1 MLGRG
6 FWRFGHM
13 LLLVAVIALG
23 AAGLAG
29 AFSSS
34 STSVALA
41 SVAAGG
47 NDNDG
52 DDDND
57 NEEQR
62 NLEGT
67 VLPVECPSERGS
79 RPDVAVVCSVAEARG
94 VPTPA
99 VLPAVNPGSNPPDMF
114 VHTLDGAVRVEFRD
128 RRILDEYQFQEGDYV
143 RLGGR
148 RVHANLFEAD
158 DVESVDRFGGD
169 NDND

>member
-6 FWRFGHM
+6 FWRLGQT
-13 LLLVAVIALG
+13 LVLVAVLAIGTAS
-23 AAGLAG
+23 LAG

-47 NDNDG
+47 NDND

-62 NLEGT
+62 NIEGGVHSVT
-67 VLPVECPSERGS
+67 CPGGT
-79 RPDVAVVCSVAEARG
+79 PDEIVARAFVCAEEPRRDFI
-94 VPTPA
+94 PA
-99 VLPAVNPGSNPPDMF
+99 TESDANPPRML
-114 VHTLDGAVRVEFRD
+114 VHTIDGAVRVTFRD

-143 RLGGR
+143 RLGGN
-148 RVHANLFEAD
+148 RVHTFHFEAD
-158 DVESVDRFGGD
+158 DVESVDRAGGD

>member
-6 FWRFGHM
+6 FWRLGQT
-13 LLLVAVIALG
+13 LVLVAVLAIGTAS
-23 AAGLAG
+23 LAG

-47 NDNDG
+47 NDND

-62 NLEGT
+62 NVEGQ
-67 VLPVECPSERGS
+67 VLPVECPGVRGT
-79 RPDVAVVCSVAEARG
+79 REEVASVCFDEPEGA
-94 VPTPA
+94 T
-99 VLPAVNPGSNPPDMF
+99 LPAVRTDRPEMY
-114 VHTLDGAVRVEFRD
+114 VHTIDGAVRVTFRD

-143 RLGGR
+143 RLGGN
-148 RVHANLFEAD
+148 RVHTFHFEAD
-158 DVESVDRFGGD
+158 DVESVDRAGGD

>member
-47 NDNDG
+47 NDND

-62 NLEGT
+62 NIEGGVHAVQCPTFRGTEPGLAAACIDVPEGT
-67 VLPVECPSERGS
+67 
-79 RPDVAVVCSVAEARG
+79 
-94 VPTPA
+94 TI
-99 VLPAVNPGSNPPDMF
+99 PAVNPGSNPPDMY
-114 VHTLDGAVRVEFRD
+114 VHTIDGAVRVTFRD

-143 RLGGR
+143 RLGGNR
-148 RVHANLFEAD
+148 IHTFLFEAD
-158 DVESVDRFGGD
+158 DVESVDRAGGD